1 MVWEAEETM
10 VWEAEETMVQEAREI
25 MEWALENM
33 ARTMARTLA
42 RRMHRDKTMAGDPR
56 TNSPSAGRNQSMEVH
71 VQRAIYKYMLE
82 DAAQESA
89 KKLRDWIRKGC
100 MKPVTDDRIAKLP

>member
-1 MVWEAEETM
+1 METM

-56 TNSPSAGRNQSMEVH
+56 TNSPSAGRNQSMESH
-71 VQRAIYKYMLE
+71 VQRGSTF
-82 DAAQESA
+82 D
-89 KKLRDWIRKGC
+89 
-100 MKPVTDDRIAKLP
+100 

>member
-1 MVWEAEETM
+1 METM

-42 RRMHRDKTMAGDPR
+42 RTLARRMHRDKTMAGDPR
-56 TNSPSAGRNQSMEVH
+56 TNSPSAGRNQSMESH
-71 VQRAIYKYMLE
+71 VQRG
-82 DAAQESA
+82 S
-89 KKLRDWIRKGC
+89 
-100 MKPVTDDRIAKLP
+100 TFN